1 MERSGQPEKRSTLNL
16 CFDRVGID
24 VHAAINRTDDPLDF
38 DRAIGCHFDLGDPA
52 TCSFR
57 MRIVPKSRGH
67 AVREVVIPT
76 LLFLQQATEQRA
88 LADYGRA
95 ALCDKRRD
103 PASPR
108 APTRPRSFRP

>member
-1 MERSGQPEKRSTLNL
+1 
-16 CFDRVGID
+16 
-24 VHAAINRTDDPLDF
+24 
-38 DRAIGCHFDLGDPA
+38 
-52 TCSFR
+52 

-103 PASPR
+103 SCFAACANSSMKLSTTKTLWVGPTPRQKAVRTPGGSTDLLPRRSKTRVQRSSPR
-108 APTRPRSFRP
+108 Y